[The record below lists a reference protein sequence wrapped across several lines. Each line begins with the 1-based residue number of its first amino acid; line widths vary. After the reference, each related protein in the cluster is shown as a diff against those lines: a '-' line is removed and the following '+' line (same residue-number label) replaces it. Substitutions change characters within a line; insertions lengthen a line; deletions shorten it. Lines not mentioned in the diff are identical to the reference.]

1 MEQKLIFTNHVS
13 EAVDELVEAM
23 GTPAVFVLCD
33 VNTRSFVLPALQAQ
47 SQAIAGAKLISTKSG
62 DANKNIEALASL
74 WKSLS
79 DLGAPAVRYL

>member
-33 VNTRSFVLPALQAQ
+33 VNTRSCVLPALQAQ
-47 SQAIAGAKLISTKSG
+47 
-62 DANKNIEALASL
+62 
-74 WKSLS
+74 
-79 DLGAPAVRYL
+79 